1 MDNTRPRLAHH
12 NSRNDAMSTDV
23 IMPQMGE
30 SIAEGTV
37 TKWLKKIGDSVKRD
51 EPLFEISTDK
61 VDAEIPSPAE
71 GVLLEIVVNEGQT
84 VAINTVVAK
93 IGQAG
98 EVSAKA
104 APAKPAAA
112 PPKAAPAPP
121 AAAKAPSPQPAA
133 RPQSTP
139 APVRPSPQPQP
150 VAAASTAPRATGPA
164 GVASGDGGGVTAV
177 EDELTQRRKTRSSPL
192 VRKIA
197 AQHSVD
203 VALIDGTGIGGRVS
217 KKDILDYIDHAA
229 KPEFAAP
236 TTAPAPTAPAPPRQP
251 AVTFPAGERE
261 VREKMTVM
269 RKKIAEHMI
278 MSRRVSAHVQTWQE
292 CDMGSVVKRREAL
305 KDEFAG
311 HGVKLTFTA
320 FIAEALVKAL
330 QAFPMLNSS
339 IENEDTIVYHKDINV
354 GIAVALDWG
363 LIVPVVKNAERMNL
377 LGLANTINDLGER
390 ARTKRLSP
398 DDVHGGTI
406 TITNP
411 GVFGSLMGAPI
422 INQPQVAIL
431 GVGVIKKRP
440 VVIDDAIAIRPIM
453 YLSLSFDH
461 RLIDGAV
468 AARFL
473 SHIVGELEK
482 P

>member
-1 MDNTRPRLAHH
+1 
-12 NSRNDAMSTDV
+12 MSNDV

-37 TKWLKKIGDSVKRD
+37 TKWLKQVGDHIKRD

-71 GVLLEIVVNEGQT
+71 GVLLEIIVNEGET
-84 VAINTVVAK
+84 VEINTGVAR
-93 IGQAG
+93 IGQEG
-98 EVSAKA
+98 EVPSKTVSTD
-104 APAKPAAA
+104 APAEAKPE
-112 PPKAAPAPP
+112 PVAPASPT
-121 AAAKAPSPQPAA
+121 PSATKPQPI
-133 RPQSTP
+133 PH
-139 APVRPSPQPQP
+139 
-150 VAAASTAPRATGPA
+150 STAPATA
-164 GVASGDGGGVTAV
+164 VASGDGGAAVATA
-177 EDELTQRRKTRSSPL
+177 EDELTLRRKTKSSPL

-197 AQHSVD
+197 KEHGVD
-203 VALIDGTGIGGRVS
+203 LMLIDGTGISGRVT
-217 KKDILDYIDHAA
+217 KADVLRYLDHAKA
-229 KPEFAAP
+229 PGIVPPATAAAAP
-236 TTAPAPTAPAPPRQP
+236 SAPAAAPAQP
-251 AVTFPAGERE
+251 AVAFPPGER
-261 VREKMTVM
+261 VAREKMSVM
-269 RKKIAEHMI
+269 RQKISEHMS

-292 CDMGSVVKRREAL
+292 CDMHNVVKKRAAL
-305 KDEFAG
+305 KEEFASQ
-311 HGVKLTFTA
+311 GVKLTYTA
-320 FIAEALVKAL
+320 FIAEALVNAL

-339 IENEDTIVYHKDINV
+339 IDGEDTIVYHKDVNV

-363 LIVPVVKNAERMNL
+363 LIVPVVKNAEQMNL
-377 LGLANTINDLGER
+377 LGLANTINDLAER

-398 DDVHGGTI
+398 DDVQGGTF

-461 RLIDGAV
+461 RLIDGAI
-468 AARFL
+468 AAQFL
-473 SHIVGELEK
+473 AHVVDQLEK